1 MLLFVFT
8 SILAF
13 GQEEAKRYMDLF
25 TKGEYAEVVD
35 YFEKQY
41 RSNATNYYET
51 LRICYIGLK
60 RYDDAESLIKK
71 QQRKTKNKIL
81 FIDLGYVQ
89 QLQKQEAEALES
101 YNLALEAIQENP
113 NLAHQYSEKFS
124 SLGLYPQALKAYE
137 IAERMN
143 PNVAYHYQ
151 KGLLYAEMGD
161 LENMYAEY
169 LEMISQSPTY
179 YANIQQRISNNISD
193 DPENESNLVLKR
205 QLIKKIQESQN
216 ILFTNLLIWLYIE
229 EAQYGQAFRQ
239 LKALDKRNEN
249 QEPQIFSLGEK
260 ALSADDYNIALECF
274 SYLEKKGPMGFLYEE
289 AIYNKLATLREQTQ
303 ANPEA
308 KKADYEKLVR
318 EHYAILPQ
326 LMGNEKY
333 VYTKRDIAKMLNFN
347 LALSDSAISSLQKT
361 IAYFGEG
368 YKKPVAECKMMLGDI
383 LLGEG
388 KSIDALFKYMEVER
402 AYNGTPLGD
411 DAKFQKGMVAY
422 YTADFPW
429 ALSQF
434 EVLKSSS
441 TKLISNDAL
450 QMALLISDN
459 STEDTLYQGLTYYAK
474 ADLFRFRNLLDSAVY
489 TLDLLLAVFP
499 DHAIKEE
506 AMLLKGEILYQ
517 EAKYNEAVETLET
530 MLANSGGDVWADDA
544 LMLLGRIYAN
554 AFGDKNKAMQAYE
567 KILFEH
573 PGSTYVPEARRMYRA
588 LRGDNLSN

>member
-1 MLLFVFT
+1 
-8 SILAF
+8 
-13 GQEEAKRYMDLF
+13 
-25 TKGEYAEVVD
+25 
-35 YFEKQY
+35 
-41 RSNATNYYET
+41 
-51 LRICYIGLK
+51 
-60 RYDDAESLIKK
+60 
-71 QQRKTKNKIL
+71 
-81 FIDLGYVQ
+81 
-89 QLQKQEAEALES
+89 
-101 YNLALEAIQENP
+101 
-113 NLAHQYSEKFS
+113 
-124 SLGLYPQALKAYE
+124 
-137 IAERMN
+137 
-143 PNVAYHYQ
+143 
-151 KGLLYAEMGD
+151 
-161 LENMYAEY
+161 
-169 LEMISQSPTY
+169 
-179 YANIQQRISNNISD
+179 
-193 DPENESNLVLKR
+193 
-205 QLIKKIQESQN
+205 
-216 ILFTNLLIWLYIE
+216 
-229 EAQYGQAFRQ
+229 
-239 LKALDKRNEN
+239 
-249 QEPQIFSLGEK
+249 
-260 ALSADDYNIALECF
+260 
-274 SYLEKKGPMGFLYEE
+274 MGFLYEE